1 MDCVVTKMSSNKDVF
16 THRVGISH
24 ILYECEKPFVRI
36 QVGVREATPSFLNF
50 LQKKLFRVFPVQDD
64 AYEGVFRVYL
74 SAFGRKFLNVP
85 LGEML
90 SVELTRPLPDEQ
102 KAADMVV
109 FSVSHL
115 RSNASANL
123 RFQMD
128 FLRISLESIPV
139 QTKQQFVLDTGDSRY
154 VFQVSQLDGSSD
166 AAHALFV
173 TPDTKILVFLPLQ
186 NTSAWVHSVE
196 AIIFRPD
203 AMSRHFSLAGFQD
216 HFTHFSKDILPSILA
231 EDIHGVVVSGPCG
244 SGRSSLSSAIV
255 QALRVHLPEWSV
267 EMIHPSSSHA
277 ECRQPKSVF
286 FFILDENLMS
296 SDGLQRDIPPSYAR
310 MDIQLPNFQA
320 RLDIIMLYAETEFVK
335 NRREGIARRTKWFT
349 PKELKSLVEQL
360 DEQNRE
366 NNSLP
371 VSRALLMYGPPE
383 HGRKALRRA
392 KIAAMKTFALAWLF
406 EWKGPKDILR
416 IVRSLVFD
424 DDDYFGWLYA
434 NIPLNF

>member
-1 MDCVVTKMSSNKDVF
+1 
-16 THRVGISH
+16 
-24 ILYECEKPFVRI
+24 
-36 QVGVREATPSFLNF
+36 
-50 LQKKLFRVFPVQDD
+50 
-64 AYEGVFRVYL
+64 
-74 SAFGRKFLNVP
+74 
-85 LGEML
+85 
-90 SVELTRPLPDEQ
+90 
-102 KAADMVV
+102 
-109 FSVSHL
+109 
-115 RSNASANL
+115 
-123 RFQMD
+123 
-128 FLRISLESIPV
+128 
-139 QTKQQFVLDTGDSRY
+139 
-154 VFQVSQLDGSSD
+154 
-166 AAHALFV
+166 
-173 TPDTKILVFLPLQ
+173 
-186 NTSAWVHSVE
+186 
-196 AIIFRPD
+196 
-203 AMSRHFSLAGFQD
+203 
-216 HFTHFSKDILPSILA
+216 
-231 EDIHGVVVSGPCG
+231 
-244 SGRSSLSSAIV
+244 
-255 QALRVHLPEWSV
+255 
-267 EMIHPSSSHA
+267 MIHPSSSHA